1 MDDLD
6 VLSRYPVSRWRL
18 SVADYYRLAEIG
30 ILHEDDRV
38 ELIEGQIV
46 KMAAIG
52 PRHCLAVDALNE
64 LLTDARSSATRVRVQ
79 SPVLLDDSTEPQPDI
94 AVVRRPWSGYPTQ
107 HPGPGDVFLLV
118 EVADSSLDYDQGA
131 KRILYARSGI
141 QEFWIVDL
149 TADVVRIHRKP
160 VGDTYTETAT
170 KRPDDILSIEALP
183 GIAIPAGPI
192 FSLNGRWRDWAVAR
206 LSAAN

>member
-18 SVADYYRLAEIG
+18 SVADYYRLAEVG

-46 KMAAIG
+46 NMSPIG
-52 PRHCLAVDALNE
+52 PRHCMAVDQLAY
-64 LLTDARSSATRVRVQ
+64 LLSHAVVPPAWVRGQ
-79 SPVLLDDSTEPQPDI
+79 NPVLLNDSTEPQPDI

-107 HPGPGDVFLLV
+107 HPGPGDIFLLV

-131 KRILYARSGI
+131 KRILYARGGI

-149 TADVVRIHRKP
+149 TADVVHIHRKP
-160 VGDTYTETAT
+160 VGDTYTETAK
-170 KRPDDILSIEALP
+170 KRPNETLSIEALP
-183 GIAIPAGPI
+183 GVSIPAGPL
-192 FSLNGRWRDWAVAR
+192 FL
-206 LSAAN
+206 